1 MPEVEVELVKRA
13 VLRGSKLPDI
23 FGNVW
28 EHERYRIECL
38 DHSKRFKITAVCGSC
53 GHKHH
58 YLCDCLIPDESGFV
72 LGCPLCNTTA
82 HNWDDCKR
90 SGELG
95 WVHQYEIVF
104 YRRINMLPIRSRK
117 PWIMW
122 EKERIDQGLSSWD
135 LQGVY
140 PWTLAFV
147 EELKQSERFWVNFDH
162 KLWKKE
168 REKLSKDPATHR
180 YSAEQFIDY
189 APLLEERSASSEDNI
204 RNSRNTLQIGFN
216 AAVHNT
222 QTSQDVANAVA
233 TPPLAP
239 NENKSKGTLV
249 PPSGATDLDVA

>member
-58 YLCDCLIPDESGFV
+58 YLCDSLIPDESGLV

-104 YRRINMLPIRSRK
+104 YRRINVPPIRSRK

-147 EELKQSERFWVNFDH
+147 EELKQSERFWFNFDH
-162 KLWKKE
+162 KL
-168 REKLSKDPATHR
+168 
-180 YSAEQFIDY
+180 
-189 APLLEERSASSEDNI
+189 
-204 RNSRNTLQIGFN
+204 
-216 AAVHNT
+216 
-222 QTSQDVANAVA
+222 
-233 TPPLAP
+233 
-239 NENKSKGTLV
+239 
-249 PPSGATDLDVA
+249 